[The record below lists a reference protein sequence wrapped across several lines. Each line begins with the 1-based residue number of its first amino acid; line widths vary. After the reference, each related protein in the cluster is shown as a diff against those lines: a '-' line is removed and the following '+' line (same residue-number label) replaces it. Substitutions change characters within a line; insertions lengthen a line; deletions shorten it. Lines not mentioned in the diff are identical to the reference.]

1 MKLSKKMLAIGTL
14 ATLPILPIA
23 FSSCTNLSSENDLL
37 RAKVSELNSTIE
49 NTKTKLDSLENENK
63 QLDYKNKAQDVD
75 AKVDM
80 FKLRGEYA
88 AYIGFINDN
97 VTKKYDLIFDK
108 AASTSPSL
116 KSFWDNLKN
125 VLLSW
130 RLVSKANNK
139 EEITIYTQAWTIKKN
154 QNGKYGL
161 AKYTND
167 VISAKTLDQIKEDKD
182 LLNILLKSESIVKKK
197 EDNAEKS
204 ETNKMVQDG
213 SETKENKK
221 VETILDKYDIKNV
234 SATKINLNDI
244 FSKKYFEGSF
254 ISQNTK
260 ESLFRALYVA
270 NDDLGMLLSKS
281 IKNFQPKQK

>member
-97 VTKKYDLIFDK
+97 VVTKYDLLFKGNTAVKNYWD
-108 AASTSPSL
+108 ST
-116 KSFWDNLKN
+116 KN

-130 RLVSKANNK
+130 RLVNK
-139 EEITIYTQAWTIKKN
+139 TDAKDKINIYTPSWGINEKKSLVRYSKESIQSKTIDDINKDKAL
-154 QNGKYGL
+154 L
-161 AKYTND
+161 A
-167 VISAKTLDQIKEDKD
+167 
-182 LLNILLKSESIVKKK
+182 ILLKKDKSKENSE
-197 EDNAEKS
+197 DTNAEKK
-204 ETNKMVQDG
+204 TL
-213 SETKENKK
+213 
-221 VETILDKYDIKNV
+221 LDKYDIEKV
-234 SATKINLNDI
+234 SAITVNLTEIFTKNYLEND
-244 FSKKYFEGSF
+244 F
-254 ISQNTK
+254 ISKNTK
-260 ESLFRALYVA
+260 EDLFKTLYIA
-270 NDDLGMLLSKS
+270 NDDLGLLLTKFINKDNKKSK
-281 IKNFQPKQK
+281 P

>member
-1 MKLSKKMLAIGTL
+1 MKLSKKMLAIGTF

-97 VTKKYDLIFDK
+97 VTKKYDVLFSK
-108 AASTSPSL
+108 SSTV
-116 KSFWDNLKN
+116 KSYWDSLKN

-130 RLVSKANNK
+130 RLVNK
-139 EEITIYTQAWTIKKN
+139 TDAKDKINLYTQAWVINNKSLVRYTKDIIEKKSLDEIKN
-154 QNGKYGL
+154 N
-161 AKYTND
+161 
-167 VISAKTLDQIKEDKD
+167 EP
-182 LLNILLKSESIVKKK
+182 LLKLLKREH
-197 EDNAEKS
+197 
-204 ETNKMVQDG
+204 
-213 SETKENKK
+213 
-221 VETILDKYDIKNV
+221 ETILDKYDIEKVSGITVNLTEIFTKNYLE
-234 SATKINLNDI
+234 NN
-244 FSKKYFEGSF
+244 F
-254 ISQNTK
+254 ISKNTK
-260 ESLFRALYVA
+260 EDLFKTLYIA
-270 NDDLGMLLSKS
+270 NDDLGLLLTKFIKKS
-281 IKNFQPKQK
+281 SEAKPKP